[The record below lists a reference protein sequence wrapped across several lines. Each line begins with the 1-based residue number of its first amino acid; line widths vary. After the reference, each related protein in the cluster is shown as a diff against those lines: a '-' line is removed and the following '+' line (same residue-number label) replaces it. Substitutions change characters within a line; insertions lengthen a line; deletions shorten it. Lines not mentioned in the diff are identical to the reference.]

1 MARPTHPVPEEEE
14 EEEEPG
20 PTESGPTESGPPPP
34 PLPPPPP
41 MTDWLT
47 AADAAATANVDCCW
61 ILVVAL
67 AGRVEYSTLATLE
80 PTP

>member
-1 MARPTHPVPEEEE
+1 MARPTHPTGEEEEEE

-20 PTESGPTESGPPPP
+20 PTESGSPELPEPPASVV
-34 PLPPPPP
+34 
-41 MTDWLT
+41 TNRLT
-47 AADAAATANVDCCW
+47 AATADVGRCW

-80 PTP
+80 PAP